1 MVRPWTIT
9 ENYWDVN
16 FNVHEQ
22 VKLRLNEAGI
32 GIPFPQRDLHIRS
45 SDIGDL
51 NTSRDDKKS

>member
-1 MVRPWTIT
+1 VVRPWTIT

-32 GIPFPQRDLHIRS
+32 GIPFPQRDVNLYNHNIS
-45 SDIGDL
+45 E
-51 NTSRDDKKS
+51 NK